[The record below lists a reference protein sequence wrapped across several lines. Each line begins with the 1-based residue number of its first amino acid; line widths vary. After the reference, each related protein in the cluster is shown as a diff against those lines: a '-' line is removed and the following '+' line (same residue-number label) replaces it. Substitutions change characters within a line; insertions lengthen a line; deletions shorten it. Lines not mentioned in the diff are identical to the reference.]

1 MRHYPIHL
9 LSSPVYSFQA
19 RAATHGLFLSNN
31 TKCCFT
37 SQQQTAVTAHFS
49 SQQLMLF
56 AFALLS
62 SYRDQSAAF
71 ATDFYDEFAK
81 LL

>member
-1 MRHYPIHL
+1 
-9 LSSPVYSFQA
+9 
-19 RAATHGLFLSNN
+19 
-31 TKCCFT
+31 
-37 SQQQTAVTAHFS
+37 
-49 SQQLMLF
+49 MLF

-71 ATDFYDEFAK
+71 ATDFYDEFAE